1 MAATHRKRSRSSFT
15 TCRQARDSA
24 LQQGFCRHYG
34 KLTLLEWIPMT
45 PRSGEEL
52 IELEAR
58 QEPRLVKALEM
69 VAPGSAVREG
79 IDNIVHART
88 GGLIVISDPD
98 ELSFMFSGGIKL
110 DVDYTPQLLYQLAK
124 MDGAISLNSSAT
136 KIAWANVQLMPDPTI
151 LTAETGTRHRTAERV
166 SKQTDALVI
175 AISERREVVSLYV
188 DGAQYILE
196 EIPAVLAKAN
206 QALATLDKY
215 RTRLDQ
221 VSTRLTALEFE
232 GGVTLH
238 DVLTVLQRAE
248 LVTRMAVEIER
259 YIVKLGT
266 EGRLIE
272 MQLEET
278 MVGTAADKA
287 ALVHDYL
294 SEDSDES
301 FAGALEQ
308 ISRLPHQDLL
318 DFGRLAELLGYDRK
332 LNTLDYPVS
341 PRGFRILGRIPRL
354 PKIVVAHIVRAFGGL
369 DEMLAATDSELE
381 AVEGVGDIRAKEIRE
396 GLRRL
401 QEINL
406 VDRYLQT

>member
-1 MAATHRKRSRSSFT
+1 MAQR
-15 TCRQARDSA
+15 
-24 LQQGFCRHYG
+24 
-34 KLTLLEWIPMT
+34 P
-45 PRSGEEL
+45 GEEL
-52 IELEAR
+52 SELDSR

-69 VAPGSAVREG
+69 VAPGTALREG
-79 IDNIVHART
+79 LDNILHART
-88 GGLIVISDPD
+88 GGLIVIGDPD
-98 ELSFMFSGGIKL
+98 ELSFLFSGGIKL
-110 DVDYTPQLLYQLAK
+110 DIDYTPALLYQVAK
-124 MDGAISLNSSAT
+124 MDGAIVLNSNAT
-136 KIAWANVQLMPDPTI
+136 KIAAANVQLMPDPTI
-151 LTAETGTRHRTAERV
+151 LSLETGTRHRTAERV

-175 AISERREVVSLYV
+175 AISQRREVVSLYV
-188 DGAQYILE
+188 DGAKYILE
-196 EIPAVLAKAN
+196 DIPVVLAKAN

-215 RTRLDQ
+215 RSRLDQ

-259 YIVKLGT
+259 YIVELGT

-278 MVGTAADKA
+278 MVGVAADKA

-294 SEDSDES
+294 SQPNEES
-301 FAGALEQ
+301 FALVLDSLA
-308 ISRLPHQDLL
+308 RLPHQDLL

-332 LNTLDYPVS
+332 LNTLDHPVS
-341 PRGFRILGRIPRL
+341 PRGYRILGRIPRL
-354 PKIVVAHIVRAFGGL
+354 PKLVIQAIVREFNGL
-369 DEMLAATDSELE
+369 DEILAASDAELE
-381 AVEGVGDIRAKEIRE
+381 AIDGVGDMRAKDIRE

-401 QEINL
+401 QEVNL

>member
-1 MAATHRKRSRSSFT
+1 MAIRTGDEVT
-15 TCRQARDSA
+15 D
-24 LQQGFCRHYG
+24 
-34 KLTLLEWIPMT
+34 LE
-45 PRSGEEL
+45 
-52 IELEAR
+52 R

-69 VAPGSAVREG
+69 IAPGTALREG
-79 IDNIVHART
+79 LDQIVHGRT
-88 GGLIVISDPD
+88 GGLMVIGDTE
-98 ELSFMFSGGIKL
+98 ELAFLFSGGIKL
-110 DVDYTPQLLYQLAK
+110 DIDYTPALLYQVAK
-124 MDGAISLNSSAT
+124 MDGAIVLNANST

-151 LTAETGTRHRTAERV
+151 LSVETGTRHRTAERV
-166 SKQTDALVI
+166 SKQTDALVV
-175 AISERREVVSLYV
+175 AISQRREVVSLYV
-188 DGAQYILE
+188 DGAKYVLE
-196 EIPAVLAKAN
+196 EIPVVLAKAN

-215 RTRLDQ
+215 RARLDQ

-232 GGVTLH
+232 GGATLH
-238 DVLTVLQRAE
+238 DVLTVLQRSE

-259 YIVKLGT
+259 YIVELGT

-278 MVGTAADKA
+278 TVGAATDKA

-294 SEDSDES
+294 AEDSDDA
-301 FAGALEQ
+301 FAAALEQ
-308 ISRLPHQDLL
+308 IGRLPHQDLL

-354 PKIVVAHIVRAFGGL
+354 PKIVVATIVATFGGL
-369 DEMLAATDSELE
+369 DEMLAATDAELE
-381 AVEGVGDIRAKEIRE
+381 AVEGVGEMRAKEIRE

>member
-1 MAATHRKRSRSSFT
+1 
-15 TCRQARDSA
+15 
-24 LQQGFCRHYG
+24 
-34 KLTLLEWIPMT
+34 MT

-52 IELEAR
+52 TELEAR

-69 VAPGSAVREG
+69 VAPGTAVREG
-79 IDNIVHART
+79 IDDIVHART
-88 GGLIVISDPD
+88 GGLIVIGDPD
-98 ELSFMFSGGIKL
+98 ELAFLFSGGIKL
-110 DVDYTPQLLYQLAK
+110 DIDYAPALIYQLAK
-124 MDGAISLNSSAT
+124 MDGAIVLSSNST
-136 KIAWANVQLMPDPTI
+136 KIIWANVQLMPDPTI
-151 LTAETGTRHRTAERV
+151 LSQETGTRHRTAERV

-175 AISERREVVSLYV
+175 AISSRREVVSLYV
-188 DGAQYILE
+188 DGSKYMLE
-196 EIPAVLAKAN
+196 DIPVVLAKAN

-232 GGVTLH
+232 GGATLH
-238 DVLTVLQRAE
+238 DVLTVLQRSE

-259 YIVKLGT
+259 YIVELGT

-272 MQLEET
+272 MQLEEV
-278 MVGTAADKA
+278 MVGTASDKA

-294 SEDSDES
+294 TDHADEA
-301 FAGALEQ
+301 FASALDQ
-308 ISRLPHQDLL
+308 LGRLPHQDLL

-354 PKIVVAHIVRAFGGL
+354 PKLVVNQIVREFRGL
-369 DEMLAATDSELE
+369 DEMLAATDAELE
-381 AVEGVGDIRAKEIRE
+381 MVEGVGEIRAKDIRE

>member
-1 MAATHRKRSRSSFT
+1 
-15 TCRQARDSA
+15 
-24 LQQGFCRHYG
+24 
-34 KLTLLEWIPMT
+34 MT

-88 GGLIVISDPD
+88 GGLIVIGDPD
-98 ELSFMFSGGIKL
+98 ELAFLFSGGIKL
-110 DVDYTPQLLYQLAK
+110 DIDYSPALLYQLAK
-124 MDGAISLNSSAT
+124 MDGAIALNANAT
-136 KIAWANVQLMPDPTI
+136 KIPWCNVQLMPDPTI
-151 LTAETGTRHRTAERV
+151 LTTETGTRHRTAERV

-175 AISERREVVSLYV
+175 AVSQRRDVVSLYV
-188 DGAQYILE
+188 DGAKYILE

-206 QALATLDKY
+206 QALQTLDKY
-215 RTRLDQ
+215 RSRLDQ

-248 LVTRMAVEIER
+248 LTTRMAVEVER
-259 YIVKLGT
+259 YIVELGT

-278 MVGTAADKA
+278 MVGVAGEKTA
-287 ALVHDYL
+287 LIRDY
-294 SEDSDES
+294 SVEDS
-301 FAGALEQ
+301 EQ
-308 ISRLPHQDLL
+308 HLATVLQSLARLPHEDVL

-332 LNTLDYPVS
+332 LNTLDFPVA
-341 PRGFRILGRIPRL
+341 PRGYRVLGRIPRI
-354 PKIVVAHIVRAFGGL
+354 PKLVVQKIIHELGGF
-369 DEMLAATDSELE
+369 EEVLAASDADLE
-381 AVEGVGDIRAKEIRE
+381 AVDDVGPTRAKDIRE

-401 QEINL
+401 REVDL
-406 VDRYLQT
+406 VDRYLQS